1 MGSVDAHG
9 TADCQPVSRL
19 LLAAIFC
26 LLPAVGFAQT
36 PASPPT
42 PNNPPAVRSRF
53 DIQGKIRHFELSP
66 DSRGLQLQHLG
77 GGGGLSAQVFLRPL
91 RHDDSSPS
99 LQPFLQRASSL
110 YITAEGD
117 GAGSSYRQQGQTV
130 LNRTYAAATA
140 GLGAEIYAGRFLY
153 LGAEVGMAYV
163 YLRDTDRQTPP
174 ATLAARTWFVPAS
187 VSVGLRFSDLLFS
200 IGYSVTVRLREQERA
215 DLPSW
220 GVVHLALRTV
230 LNRYIDLG
238 CAATLINGGAGL
250 AIATGTYITPQ
261 TGLLA
266 SLSYRRGI
274 LFDGDSDA
282 RHQLGA
288 RLGLVYWFSSR
299 IGTVLEGLVQWTSLI
314 PNREPAFTELAGV
327 ATLALRI

>member
-99 LQPFLQRASSL
+99 LHPFLQRQAACTS
-110 YITAEGD
+110 
-117 GAGSSYRQQGQTV
+117 QQRGMGP
-130 LNRTYAAATA
+130 AAA
-140 GLGAEIYAGRFLY
+140 
-153 LGAEVGMAYV
+153 
-163 YLRDTDRQTPP
+163 
-174 ATLAARTWFVPAS
+174 
-187 VSVGLRFSDLLFS
+187 
-200 IGYSVTVRLREQERA
+200 IGK
-215 DLPSW
+215 
-220 GVVHLALRTV
+220 
-230 LNRYIDLG
+230 
-238 CAATLINGGAGL
+238 
-250 AIATGTYITPQ
+250 
-261 TGLLA
+261 
-266 SLSYRRGI
+266 RGKR
-274 LFDGDSDA
+274 S
-282 RHQLGA
+282 
-288 RLGLVYWFSSR
+288 
-299 IGTVLEGLVQWTSLI
+299 
-314 PNREPAFTELAGV
+314 
-327 ATLALRI
+327 